1 MLLYMMPNASVSTR
15 LFSLLLTGLML
26 CVSVWSKQVVA
37 KPQAEKAK
45 TEQSDT
51 PQDAHHSSVGEL
63 SPMAT
68 ASVVVLDFQ
77 PHYEFLAPASWAFVL
92 RSVPRLVAATPPFLL
107 SYFQNLFGNYIATN
121 AP

>member
-1 MLLYMMPNASVSTR
+1 MLPKTSANTR
-15 LFSLLLTGLML
+15 FLSLLLTGLML

-45 TEQSDT
+45 TEQSGT
-51 PQDAHHSSVGEL
+51 QKDAHQSVVSEL

-68 ASVVVLDFQ
+68 GSITTLDFQ
-77 PHYEFLAPASWAFVL
+77 PHYVFLAPTSWAFVA
-92 RSVPRLVAATPPFLL
+92 RSVRRLEVAKPPFLL